1 MQKKIEE
8 IKVLDK
14 FAKNVIRIARI
25 RLARNKMNAT
35 KELANSLKYLVIS
48 KLSSAVTSLKF
59 FGLDYW
65 YYQDQGVKGT
75 KSSYIQNTKT
85 KARYKESSNL
95 IGLEAKTGT
104 FAAFAKRKGM
114 QPRNKKGQF
123 GSYKTMGF
131 ILANSIKQKGIPASF
146 FFSKALDKGMESLP
160 QEYARAIINDNL
172 KLTKK

>member
-1 MQKKIEE
+1 MQKRIQEF
-8 IKVLDK
+8 KVLNK

-25 RLARNKMNAT
+25 RLARNEMNAT
-35 KELANSLKYLVIS
+35 KDLANSLKYYL
-48 KLSSAVTSLKF
+48 KLGKITSIKF

-85 KARYKESSNL
+85 KAKYKETSNL

-131 ILANSIKQKGIPASF
+131 ILANSIKQKGIPANF
-146 FFSKALDKGMESLP
+146 FFSKALDKGLESLP
-160 QEYARAIINDNL
+160 QEYAKSIVRDNL
-172 KLTKK
+172 TLTKK